1 MAGYAFPGCYP
12 ELSYQT
18 PSAWERR
25 RRPQLRFTSALVEQN
40 LMLMSQVFSSR
51 KMGTPCRS
59 EAQASLV
66 LKLRFTSTTPS
77 LPVATQ
83 IAEFFQRKDVKVLE

>member
-1 MAGYAFPGCYP
+1 MFREIVWTADAK
-12 ELSYQT
+12 
-18 PSAWERR
+18 SA
-25 RRPQLRFTSALVEQN
+25 LRSRSLVEQN

-66 LKLRFTSTTPS
+66 WCLGKSIKQIMANQGVRARST
-77 LPVATQ
+77 
-83 IAEFFQRKDVKVLE
+83 K